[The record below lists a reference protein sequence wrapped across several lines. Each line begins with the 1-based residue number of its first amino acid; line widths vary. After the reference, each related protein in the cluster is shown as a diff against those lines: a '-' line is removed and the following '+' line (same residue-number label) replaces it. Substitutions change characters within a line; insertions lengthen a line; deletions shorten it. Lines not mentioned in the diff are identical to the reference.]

1 MIEFK
6 NDLICDLTKGEKSF
20 IKKLMPKTY
29 RKLYNNFEIT
39 AIDENC
45 VYTTID
51 RSISYNELEIFLG
64 NPPKFHTILQDD
76 FVEVLGG
83 AAKLIQYRRDVK
95 LKKLGII

>member
-39 AIDENC
+39 AIDKNC
-45 VYTTID
+45 VYTTIEVAF
-51 RSISYNELEIFLG
+51 SYNDFRMQ
-64 NPPKFHTILQDD
+64 ND

-83 AAKLIQYRRDVK
+83 AAKLIQYRRDAK
-95 LKKLGII
+95 LKKLGIV

>member
-6 NDLICDLTKGEKSF
+6 NHLICNLTKGEKSF

-45 VYTTID
+45 VYTNIEVAF
-51 RSISYNELEIFLG
+51 SYNDFRM
-64 NPPKFHTILQDD
+64 QDD
-76 FVEVLGG
+76 FVSVIG
-83 AAKLIQYRRDVK
+83 AVDKLIQYRRDVK